1 MWLGGGVVASR
12 WVCMCKSVVCAVCG
26 SYHLSVLISR
36 PLCYLL
42 LPLLSHAATEEGPSS
57 GAQRRTELL
66 NRTLELARTQ

>member
-1 MWLGGGVVASR
+1 MWVGGGVVASR
-12 WVCMCKSVVCAVCG
+12 WVCMCKSVVCAVCA
-26 SYHLSVLISR
+26 SYHLSVLISC

-42 LPLLSHAATEEGPSS
+42 LPLPSHAATEEGPSS